1 MSGRGSMRPARS
13 RPALILV
20 AMAVAMFAIART
32 SGAGWVM
39 VLLSGLLATL
49 VVATTWPALLLRTV
63 RVSVTAPR
71 DATAGRPVPLRLDVR
86 GRSQLL
92 TIRVSSPPG
101 VWTGV
106 AVPAAGESNV
116 VPERRGVVHDV
127 AYELRGGGPLGLSW
141 WTRRGRVQL
150 EHPIEVGPVPA
161 EPARLPVAGAG
172 GAGGDPRAG
181 AGLDVVR
188 GVREY
193 VPGDPARL
201 VHWPVSARHGSLVV
215 KELDDPASR
224 RVTIVVDL
232 RGAADAAEAAAS
244 RAAGLA
250 IRALRE
256 GMVVTMATAEVDGG
270 RVAAVK
276 TRIEVSRR
284 LARAVDGAPPEGP
297 FPIGTE
303 IVRVTTESTR

>member
-1 MSGRGSMRPARS
+1 MNRPRPAVS
-13 RPALILV
+13 RPALILLGMG
-20 AMAVAMFAIART
+20 AAMFGIART

-49 VVATTWPALLLRTV
+49 VLATAWPGLSLATA
-63 RVSVTAPR
+63 RVSVTGGR
-71 DATAGRPVPLRLDVR
+71 DGTVGRPLSLRLEVTGCGQHLMARVLSPTNTSGEWVR
-86 GRSQLL
+86 
-92 TIRVSSPPG
+92 
-101 VWTGV
+101 
-106 AVPAAGESNV
+106 AVVPSAGETSV
-116 VPERRGVVHDV
+116 VPEQRGVVREV
-127 AYELRGGGPLGLSW
+127 VVELRGGGPLGLVW
-141 WTRRGRVQL
+141 WTKKARLAL

-161 EPARLPVAGAG
+161 EPAGLPLARAG

-201 VHWPVSARHGSLVV
+201 VHWPSSARRGSLVV

-224 RVTIVVDL
+224 RLAIVVDL

-250 IRALRE
+250 NRALRE
-256 GMVVTMATAEVDGG
+256 GLAVVLATAEVGGG

-276 TRIEVSRR
+276 TRVDVSRR
-284 LARAVDGAPPEGP
+284 LARAVAAAPPEGP
-297 FPIGTE
+297 FPHGAE
-303 IVRVTTESTR
+303 IVRVTST